1 MDIIEKTINEII
13 IFKLNG
19 KLNSNTSPEL
29 EDKIFEAI
37 KNESINMILDFED
50 LDYISSAGLRVIMK
64 TAKNLKQSEG
74 MIVLCS
80 MQDYVKEVFEI
91 AGFDAYLPIA
101 STMDDALNQF
111 KLSKVSE

>member
-1 MDIIEKTINEII
+1 MDIIEKRLNEII

-19 KLNSNTSPEL
+19 SLNSNTSPEL

-37 KNESINMILDFED
+37 KNESKNMILDFED

-91 AGFDAYLPIA
+91 AGFDAYLPIV

-111 KLSKVSE
+111 

>member
-1 MDIIEKTINEII
+1 MDIIEKRLNEII

-19 KLNSNTSPEL
+19 NLNSNTSPEL

-37 KNESINMILDFED
+37 KNDSKNMILDFED

-91 AGFDAYLPIA
+91 AGFDAYLPIF
-101 STMDDALNQF
+101 SNMDDALNQF
-111 KLSKVSE
+111 

>member
-1 MDIIEKTINEII
+1 MDIIEKRLNDII

-19 KLNSNTSPEL
+19 NLNSNTSPEL

-37 KNESINMILDFED
+37 KNDSKNMILDFED

-64 TAKNLKQSEG
+64 ATKNLKQSEG

-91 AGFDAYLPIA
+91 AGFDAYLPIT

-111 KLSKVSE
+111 

>member
-19 KLNSNTSPEL
+19 NLNSNTSPEL

-37 KNESINMILDFED
+37 KNESKNMILDFED

-91 AGFDAYLPIA
+91 AGFDAYLPIV

-111 KLSKVSE
+111 

>member
-1 MDIIEKTINEII
+1 MDIIEKRLNEII
-13 IFKLNG
+13 VFKLNG
-19 KLNSNTSPEL
+19 NLNSNTSPEL

-37 KNESINMILDFED
+37 KNESKNMILDFED

-64 TAKNLKQSEG
+64 AAKNLKQSEG

-91 AGFDAYLPIA
+91 AGFDAYLPIV

-111 KLSKVSE
+111 

>member
-19 KLNSNTSPEL
+19 NLNSNTSPEL

-37 KNESINMILDFED
+37 KNESKNMILDFED

-64 TAKNLKQSEG
+64 ATKNLKQSEG

-91 AGFDAYLPIA
+91 AGFDAYLPIVP
-101 STMDDALNQF
+101 TMDDALNQF
-111 KLSKVSE
+111 

>member
-1 MDIIEKTINEII
+1 MDIIEKRLNEII

-19 KLNSNTSPEL
+19 NLNSNTSPEL

-37 KNESINMILDFED
+37 KNESKNMILDFED

-64 TAKNLKQSEG
+64 AAKNLKQSEG

-91 AGFDAYLPIA
+91 AGFDAYLPIV

-111 KLSKVSE
+111 

>member
-1 MDIIEKTINEII
+1 MDIIEKRLNEII

-19 KLNSNTSPEL
+19 NLNSNTSPEL

-37 KNESINMILDFED
+37 KNESKNMILDFED

-91 AGFDAYLPIA
+91 AGFDAYLTIV

-111 KLSKVSE
+111 

>member
-1 MDIIEKTINEII
+1 MDIIEKRLNEII

-19 KLNSNTSPEL
+19 NLNSNTSPEL

-37 KNESINMILDFED
+37 KNESKNMILDFED

-91 AGFDAYLPIA
+91 AGFDAYLPIVP
-101 STMDDALNQF
+101 TMDDALNQF
-111 KLSKVSE
+111 

>member
-1 MDIIEKTINEII
+1 MDIIEKRLNEIV

-19 KLNSNTSPEL
+19 NLNSNTSPAL

-37 KNESINMILDFED
+37 KNESKNMILDFED

-91 AGFDAYLPIA
+91 AGFDAYLPIV

-111 KLSKVSE
+111 

>member
-1 MDIIEKTINEII
+1 MDIIEKRLNEII

-19 KLNSNTSPEL
+19 NLNSNTSPEL

-37 KNESINMILDFED
+37 KNESKNMILDFED

-91 AGFDAYLPIA
+91 AGFDAYLHIV

-111 KLSKVSE
+111 

>member
-1 MDIIEKTINEII
+1 MDIIEKRLNEII

-19 KLNSNTSPEL
+19 NLNSNTSPEL

-37 KNESINMILDFED
+37 KNESKNMILDFED

-64 TAKNLKQSEG
+64 AAKNLKQSEG

-91 AGFDAYLPIA
+91 AGFDAYLPIF
-101 STMDDALNQF
+101 SNMDDALNQF
-111 KLSKVSE
+111 

>member
-1 MDIIEKTINEII
+1 MDIIEKRLNEII
-13 IFKLNG
+13 IFKLKGN
-19 KLNSNTSPEL
+19 LNSNTSPEL

-37 KNESINMILDFED
+37 KNESKNMILDFED

-91 AGFDAYLPIA
+91 AGFDAYLPIV

-111 KLSKVSE
+111 

>member
-1 MDIIEKTINEII
+1 MEIIEKRLNEIV

-19 KLNSNTSPEL
+19 NLNSNTSPEL

-37 KNESINMILDFED
+37 KNESKNMILDFED

-91 AGFDAYLPIA
+91 AGFDAYLSIA

-111 KLSKVSE
+111 

>member
-1 MDIIEKTINEII
+1 MDIIEKRLNEII

-19 KLNSNTSPEL
+19 NLNSNTSPEL

-37 KNESINMILDFED
+37 KNESKNMILDFED

-91 AGFDAYLPIA
+91 AGFDAYLPIF
-101 STMDDALNQF
+101 SNMDDALNQF
-111 KLSKVSE
+111 

>member
-1 MDIIEKTINEII
+1 MDIIEKRLNEII

-19 KLNSNTSPEL
+19 NLNSNTSPEL

-37 KNESINMILDFED
+37 KNDSKNMILDFED

-64 TAKNLKQSEG
+64 AAKNLKQSEG

-91 AGFDAYLPIA
+91 AGFDAYLPIF

-111 KLSKVSE
+111 

>member
-1 MDIIEKTINEII
+1 MDIIEKRLNEII

-19 KLNSNTSPEL
+19 NLNSNTSPEL

-37 KNESINMILDFED
+37 KNESKNMILDFED

-80 MQDYVKEVFEI
+80 MKDYVKEVFEI
-91 AGFDAYLPIA
+91 AGFDAYLTIV

-111 KLSKVSE
+111 

>member
-19 KLNSNTSPEL
+19 NLNSNTSPEL

-37 KNESINMILDFED
+37 KNESKNMILDFED
-50 LDYISSAGLRVIMK
+50 LDYISSAGLRVIIK

-91 AGFDAYLPIA
+91 AGFDAYLPIV

-111 KLSKVSE
+111 

>member
-1 MDIIEKTINEII
+1 MDIIEKRLNEII

-19 KLNSNTSPEL
+19 NLNSNTSPEI

-37 KNESINMILDFED
+37 KNESKNMILDFED

-64 TAKNLKQSEG
+64 ATKNLKQSEG
-74 MIVLCS
+74 MSVLCS

-91 AGFDAYLPIA
+91 AGFDAYLPIV

-111 KLSKVSE
+111 

>member
-19 KLNSNTSPEL
+19 NLNSNTSPEL

-37 KNESINMILDFED
+37 KNESKNMILDFED

-80 MQDYVKEVFEI
+80 MQEYVKEVFEI
-91 AGFDAYLPIA
+91 AGFDAYLPIFP
-101 STMDDALNQF
+101 TMDDALNQF
-111 KLSKVSE
+111 

>member
-1 MDIIEKTINEII
+1 GN
-13 IFKLNG
+13 
-19 KLNSNTSPEL
+19 LNSNTSPEL

-37 KNESINMILDFED
+37 KNESKNMILDFED

-80 MQDYVKEVFEI
+80 MKDYVKEVFEI
-91 AGFDAYLPIA
+91 AGFDAYLTIV

-111 KLSKVSE
+111 

>member
-1 MDIIEKTINEII
+1 MDIIEKRLNEII
-13 IFKLNG
+13 VFKLNG
-19 KLNSNTSPEL
+19 NLNSNTSPAL

-37 KNESINMILDFED
+37 KNESKNMILDCED

-64 TAKNLKQSEG
+64 AAKNLKQSEG

-91 AGFDAYLPIA
+91 AGFDAYLPIVP
-101 STMDDALNQF
+101 TMDDALNQF
-111 KLSKVSE
+111 

>member
-1 MDIIEKTINEII
+1 MDIIEKRLNEII
-13 IFKLNG
+13 IFKING
-19 KLNSNTSPEL
+19 NLNSNTSPEL

-37 KNESINMILDFED
+37 KNDSKNMILDFEN

-64 TAKNLKQSEG
+64 AAKNLKKSEG

-91 AGFDAYLPIA
+91 AGFDAYLPIVH
-101 STMDDALNQF
+101 TMDDALNQF
-111 KLSKVSE
+111 